1 MSVRPAAPDDL
12 VSVMRLL
19 DGAVLDVDVD
29 EVRGRITDEE
39 VLVSPDE
46 GSVSGAIVLD
56 GGHISAIA
64 VRRERQDRGIGR
76 QLVEAARTRS
86 ARLTAE
92 FDADVRAFY
101 ESLGFEIQP
110 IEGEPDRYRGVL
122 E

>member
-1 MSVRPAAPDDL
+1 MSVRPAVPDDL

-29 EVRGRITDEE
+29 EVRERIANEA
-39 VLVSPDE
+39 VLVVAE
-46 GSVSGAIVLD
+46 GGSLTGVIVLD
-56 GGHISAIA
+56 GAHISAIA

-86 ARLTAE
+86 ERLTAE

-101 ESLGFEIQP
+101 EALGFEIQP

>member
-29 EVRGRITDEE
+29 EVRGRIDDEE
-39 VLVSPDE
+39 VLVYADE
-46 GSVSGAIVLD
+46 GLVSGAIVLD

-101 ESLGFEIQP
+101 ESLGFEIHP

>member
-1 MSVRPAAPDDL
+1 MPVRPATPDDL

-29 EVRGRITDEE
+29 EVRGRIDGEE
-39 VLVSPDE
+39 VLVCADE

-56 GGHISAIA
+56 GGRISALA
-64 VRRERQDRGIGR
+64 VRRDRQDRGIGR
-76 QLVEAARTRS
+76 QLVEAARMRS

-92 FDADVRAFY
+92 FDADVRSFY
-101 ESLGFEIQP
+101 ESLGFELQP
-110 IEGEPDRYRGVL
+110 IEDEPDRYRGVL

>member
-29 EVRGRITDEE
+29 EVRGRIDDEAVLVVTDER
-39 VLVSPDE
+39 
-46 GSVSGAIVLD
+46 SVSGAIVLD